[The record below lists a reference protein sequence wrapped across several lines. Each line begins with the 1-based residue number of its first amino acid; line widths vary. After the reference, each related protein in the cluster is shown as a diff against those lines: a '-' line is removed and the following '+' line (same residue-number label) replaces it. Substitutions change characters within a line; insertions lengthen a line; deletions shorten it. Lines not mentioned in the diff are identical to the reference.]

1 MRCAWELFLG
11 ILPPELRQDVDRLG
25 KDRLQ
30 ELRLRLGRP
39 IRLCCRDGVRTLS
52 SEATLEQME
61 FIVNTASRYS
71 PWAAAS
77 QAMGYITA
85 PGGHR
90 IGICG
95 QGVIRDGK
103 VTGVKQLSSLCLRV
117 SRDFPGI
124 GHAAAASTGNIL
136 ILGPPGSGKT
146 TLLRDV
152 IRTIARQ
159 EQGDVA
165 VVDERGEIFPP
176 MAGFEIGQGID
187 VLTGCPKPVGVDMV
201 LRAMG
206 PSCIAVDEITSGADC
221 EALEDAAWCGVRL
234 LASAHARD
242 KQDLY
247 GRKTYQRLIAGG
259 LFDTLLVLD
268 RNKQWRTERMTP

>member
-1 MRCAWELFLG
+1 MRCAWEPFLR
-11 ILPPELRQDVDRLG
+11 ILPPELRQDVDRHG
-25 KDRLQ
+25 KECLQ
-30 ELRLRLGRP
+30 ELRLRLGCP
-39 IRLCCRDGVRTLS
+39 IQLCCGDGVRSLGR
-52 SEATLEQME
+52 EATLEQME

-71 PWAAAS
+71 PWAAATE
-77 QAMGYITA
+77 AMGYITA

-95 QGVIRDGK
+95 QGVVRDEK
-103 VTGVKQLSSLCLRV
+103 VTGVKQISSLCVRI
-117 SRDFPGI
+117 SRDFPGM
-124 GHAAAASTGNIL
+124 GQAAATASGNIL

-159 EQGDVA
+159 ERCAVA

-176 MAGFEIGQGID
+176 MAGFEMGRGVD
-187 VLTGCPKPVGVDMV
+187 VLTGCPKPVGIDMV

-234 LASAHARD
+234 VATAHARD

-247 GRKTYQRLIAGG
+247 GRKTYQRLVAGG
-259 LFDTLLVLD
+259 LFDRILVLD